1 MEERMEQIKTTNRN
15 LSPLSGISGVSGRQN
30 VYKNNSKMIKKS
42 LNSKYYMNSSSKKT
56 NNQINNT
63 SNTIESSYNIKSIF
77 ENSNDEKNYQ
87 NLATNIRIQNNI
99 IEEYQKWINI
109 LLTAINN
116 KKIESSYNDIGTPI
130 QEGLEDIEKL
140 KMKNFEI
147 KSVIIKKKISNE
159 NLEKQIE
166 KNKKMQNMLIKEYN
180 EKDKSNGLNIKKE
193 KEQLIF
199 NVQMLANELDELN
212 ENNKQ
217 LYDKIQNN
225 EKLKSIYD
233 LMTVKNQLK
242 EENKLYKKMI
252 VLKNRK
258 NYMDKNGTLSVSK
271 SINNTN
277 YRIRKIKRKIK
288 NNYDEEEYGSLGPI
302 SGYGEY
308 KLEKEENVNK
318 SFFFC
323 GL

>member
-1 MEERMEQIKTTNRN
+1 
-15 LSPLSGISGVSGRQN
+15 
-30 VYKNNSKMIKKS
+30 
-42 LNSKYYMNSSSKKT
+42 
-56 NNQINNT
+56 
-63 SNTIESSYNIKSIF
+63 
-77 ENSNDEKNYQ
+77 
-87 NLATNIRIQNNI
+87 
-99 IEEYQKWINI
+99 
-109 LLTAINN
+109 
-116 KKIESSYNDIGTPI
+116 
-130 QEGLEDIEKL
+130 
-140 KMKNFEI
+140 
-147 KSVIIKKKISNE
+147 
-159 NLEKQIE
+159 
-166 KNKKMQNMLIKEYN
+166 MLIKEFN

-217 LYDKIQNN
+217 LYDKIQNDN
-225 EKLKSIYD
+225 NLKKLYD
-233 LMTVKNQLK
+233 LMVTKNELK

-258 NYMDKNGTLSVSK
+258 NYIDMNGSLSISK
-271 SINNTN
+271 STNNTN
-277 YRIRKIKRKIK
+277 NYKIRKIKKKIK
-288 NNYDEEEYGSLGPI
+288 NNIDEEYGSIGPI

>member
-1 MEERMEQIKTTNRN
+1 MEK
-15 LSPLSGISGVSGRQN
+15 
-30 VYKNNSKMIKKS
+30 
-42 LNSKYYMNSSSKKT
+42 
-56 NNQINNT
+56 
-63 SNTIESSYNIKSIF
+63 
-77 ENSNDEKNYQ
+77 
-87 NLATNIRIQNNI
+87 
-99 IEEYQKWINI
+99 I
-109 LLTAINN
+109 L
-116 KKIESSYNDIGTPI
+116 
-130 QEGLEDIEKL
+130 
-140 KMKNFEI
+140 
-147 KSVIIKKKISNE
+147 
-159 NLEKQIE
+159 E

-217 LYDKIQNN
+217 LYDKIQND
-225 EKLKSIYD
+225 EKLKTIYD

-258 NYMDKNGTLSVSK
+258 NYIDKNGTLSISK
-271 SINNTN
+271 SLNNKTN
-277 YRIRKIKRKIK
+277 YRIKKIKRKIQR
-288 NNYDEEEYGSLGPI
+288 NVDEEEYGSLGPI

>member
-1 MEERMEQIKTTNRN
+1 MEEKIEHLKTTNRD
-15 LSPLSGISGVSGRQN
+15 LSPISVRQN
-30 VYKNNSKMIKKS
+30 NTINNNNISSKS
-42 LNSKYYMNSSSKKT
+42 YNSKYFINSKIKNKEKK
-56 NNQINNT
+56 NL
-63 SNTIESSYNIKSIF
+63 NTIESINSKSVF
-77 ENSNDEKNYQ
+77 ESNNDEKTYQ
-87 NLATNIRIQNNI
+87 NLATNVRIQNNI
-99 IEEYQKWINI
+99 IEEYQKWVNI

-116 KKIESSYNDIGTPI
+116 KKIESTYNDIGTPI

-140 KMKNFEI
+140 KMKNLEI
-147 KSVIIKKKISNE
+147 KSLIIKKKINNE
-159 NLEKQIE
+159 NMEKQLE
-166 KNKKMQNMLIKEYN
+166 KNKKMQNMLIKEFN

-217 LYDKIQNN
+217 LFEKIQNN
-225 EKLKSIYD
+225 SNLKKIYD
-233 LMTVKNQLK
+233 LVNIKSQLK
-242 EENKLYKKMI
+242 DENKLYKKMM

-258 NYMDKNGTLSVSK
+258 NYIDLNGSLSFSK
-271 SINNTN
+271 TIDANNLRTRKFKKKSNNIEKIN
-277 YRIRKIKRKIK
+277 
-288 NNYDEEEYGSLGPI
+288 DDYGSIGPI

>member
-1 MEERMEQIKTTNRN
+1 MEEKIENLKTTNRD
-15 LSPLSGISGVSGRQN
+15 LSPISVRQN
-30 VYKNNSKMIKKS
+30 NTINNNNISSKS
-42 LNSKYYMNSSSKKT
+42 YNSKYIINSKIKNKEKK
-56 NNQINNT
+56 NL
-63 SNTIESSYNIKSIF
+63 NTIESINSKSVF
-77 ENSNDEKNYQ
+77 ESNNDEKTYQ
-87 NLATNIRIQNNI
+87 NLATNVRIQNNI
-99 IEEYQKWINI
+99 IEEYQKWVNI

-116 KKIESSYNDIGTPI
+116 KKIESTYNDIGTPI

-140 KMKNFEI
+140 KMKNLEI
-147 KSVIIKKKISNE
+147 KSLIIKKKINNE
-159 NLEKQIE
+159 NMEKQLE
-166 KNKKMQNMLIKEYN
+166 KNKKMQNMLIKEFN

-217 LYDKIQNN
+217 LFEKIQNN
-225 EKLKSIYD
+225 SNLKKIYD
-233 LMTVKNQLK
+233 LVNIKSQLK
-242 EENKLYKKMI
+242 DENKLYKKMM

-258 NYMDKNGTLSVSK
+258 NYIDLNGSLSFSK
-271 SINNTN
+271 TIDANNLRTRKFKKKSNNIEKIN
-277 YRIRKIKRKIK
+277 
-288 NNYDEEEYGSLGPI
+288 DDYGSIGPI

>member
-1 MEERMEQIKTTNRN
+1 MEEKIENLKTTNRD
-15 LSPLSGISGVSGRQN
+15 LSPISVRQN
-30 VYKNNSKMIKKS
+30 NTINNNNISSKS
-42 LNSKYYMNSSSKKT
+42 YNSKYFINSKIKNKEKK
-56 NNQINNT
+56 NL
-63 SNTIESSYNIKSIF
+63 NTIESINSKSVF
-77 ENSNDEKNYQ
+77 ESNNDEKTYQ
-87 NLATNIRIQNNI
+87 NLATNVRIQNNI
-99 IEEYQKWINI
+99 IEEYQKWVNI

-116 KKIESSYNDIGTPI
+116 KKIESTYNDIGTPI

-140 KMKNFEI
+140 KMKNLEI
-147 KSVIIKKKISNE
+147 KSLIIKKKINNE
-159 NLEKQIE
+159 NMEKQLE
-166 KNKKMQNMLIKEYN
+166 KNKKMQNMLIKEFN

-217 LYDKIQNN
+217 LFEKIQNN
-225 EKLKSIYD
+225 SNLKKIYD
-233 LMTVKNQLK
+233 LVNIKSQLK
-242 EENKLYKKMI
+242 DENKLYKKMM

-258 NYMDKNGTLSVSK
+258 NYIDLNGSLSFSK
-271 SINNTN
+271 TIDANNLRTRKFKKKSNNIEKIN
-277 YRIRKIKRKIK
+277 
-288 NNYDEEEYGSLGPI
+288 DDYGSIGPI

>member
-1 MEERMEQIKTTNRN
+1 MEERIEQMKTTNRDQSPISNRQNEYNKNNKSYNSNNYFNSSNKKKNN
-15 LSPLSGISGVSGRQN
+15 LSTIDSI
-30 VYKNNSKMIKKS
+30 YKKS
-42 LNSKYYMNSSSKKT
+42 VFE
-56 NNQINNT
+56 
-63 SNTIESSYNIKSIF
+63 SN
-77 ENSNDEKNYQ
+77 NDEKSYQ
-87 NLATNIRIQNNI
+87 NLATNVRIQNNI

-109 LLTAINN
+109 LLSTINS
-116 KKIESSYNDIGTPI
+116 KEIESSYQDIGTPI

-140 KMKNFEI
+140 KLKNFEI
-147 KSVIIKKKISNE
+147 KTLIIKNKIKNE

-166 KNKKMQNMLIKEYN
+166 KNKKMQNMLIKEFN

-199 NVQMLANELDELN
+199 NVQMLANELDDLN

-217 LYDKIQNN
+217 IYDKIQNDD
-225 EKLKSIYD
+225 KLKKINE
-233 LMTVKNQLK
+233 LINMKNQLK
-242 EENKLYKKMI
+242 EDNKLYKKML

-258 NYMDKNGTLSVSK
+258 NYVDINGNLSFKTLD
-271 SINNTN
+271 NNKVRN
-277 YRIRKIKRKIK
+277 KKFKKK
-288 NNYDEEEYGSLGPI
+288 NNVDNNDDYASIGPI